1 MQAATDEERLSDLES
16 YLNAS
21 TTADSNAS
29 ADSTSSFA
37 TNGTSSRTFLTAPQE
52 DESHHVS
59 DNSLLT
65 SHGPASD
72 THDLSIT
79 APSILSRTLS
89 ESSGFPSAKKPARSI
104 AEEVVAQKQQ
114 HLGLLPERLLAHEMD
129 EQWREE
135 HLRTFKQDLKLA

>member
-21 TTADSNAS
+21 TTGDSNAS
-29 ADSTSSFA
+29 ADLTSSFA
-37 TNGTSSRTFLTAPQE
+37 TDGTSSLTFLTVPQE
-52 DESHHVS
+52 DESRYVR
-59 DNSLLT
+59 D
-65 SHGPASD
+65 PASD

-79 APSILSRTLS
+79 APSFRSHTLS

-104 AEEVVAQKQQ
+104 AEEVAAQKQQ

-129 EQWREE
+129 ERLREE
-135 HLRTFKQDLKLA
+135 HLRTFKQDLKLSQ